1 MNKIRVLVGCEFSG
15 VVRNAFNS
23 IHGVYAT
30 SCDLLPAEDG
40 MVDYHYQGDVRDIL
54 NDGWDLAIFHTPCT
68 FLSNSGIKHLYI
80 GGKKSNGLYL
90 PRWDAMRIDAKL
102 FTDCMNSNIPHI
114 ACENPIPHPY
124 ALQLIGRKH
133 DQIIQPWMFGHPES
147 KATCLWLKNLP
158 KITPTNNVH
167 ELMLSLP
174 KKESQRIHYMSPSQN
189 RQKERS
195 ITLAGVADAF
205 AIQWSSYLFGL

>member
-30 SCDLLPAEDG
+30 SCDLLPAKDG

-68 FLSNSGIKHLYI
+68 YLCNSGV
-80 GGKKSNGLYL
+80 
-90 PRWDAMRIDAKL
+90 RWLWGNQERQEAMIRDAEL
-102 FTDCMNSNIPHI
+102 FRDCMNANIPHI
-114 ACENPIPHPY
+114 ANENPIPHKY
-124 ALQLIGRKH
+124 AVNLIGRKY

-158 KITPTNNVH
+158 RIKQTNNVK
-167 ELMLSLP
+167 ELMKSLP
-174 KKESQRIHYMSPSQN
+174 KKESQRTHYMSPSEN

-195 ITLAGVADAF
+195 ITLSGPAEAF
-205 AIQWSSYLFGL
+205 ATQWSEYLFGL